1 MIATAH
7 KFEIGQTYSTRSACD
22 YEAVFS
28 YRVIART
35 AKTVTL
41 ENRHGHVSRRGITTD
56 GYGCEY
62 CRPQGRYSMAPVIT
76 ADNPS
81 N

>member
-22 YEAVFS
+22 YEAIFS

-41 ENRHGHVSRRGITTD
+41 ENRHGHISRRGIAID

-62 CRPQGRYSMAPVIT
+62 CRPQGRYSMAPVII